1 LVFHKINVYR
11 SSKVKAVNETSVTVK
26 TPEGEKEIKADTV
39 MVAVGYRS
47 QKSLFDTMKD
57 SDKIIYNVGD
67 SRNVHNIM
75 YTIWDAYQLAREL

>member
-1 LVFHKINVYR
+1 VYR